1 MSAVVEGLLA
11 CGRPR
16 PLVEPDAEELAYA
29 VAARRE
35 ELDDEIAEA
44 VEGWRLS
51 RIGVVE
57 RNILRL
63 GLYELVREHV
73 PPRVALDEAIRL
85 AHWFAGSKGPAFVN
99 GVLDALARR
108 HERL

>member
-1 MSAVVEGLLA
+1 MSTVVDGLLG
-11 CGRPR
+11 CGRRR
-16 PLVEPDAEELAYA
+16 PLVARAAEELADA
-29 VAARRE
+29 VAARCE
-35 ELDDEIAEA
+35 ELDEEIAQA
-44 VEGWRLS
+44 AEGWRLA

-85 AHWFAGSKGPAFVN
+85 AHWFAGSKAPAFVN